1 MWVSLFRK
9 WTVLA
14 VLVWMVAA
22 LPAMAQP
29 EYFEGDVTGDMNLP
43 DVVARVNGVDLESKY
58 IRFELNRMLKDREEA
73 VPLDQRERLALDIL
87 DREINREL
95 IFKEGGKSGF
105 NVDAKLV
112 SEQFSK
118 LKENYESEE
127 AFQKAL
133 EARGLTEEDIK
144 KSIEVDLTANSLL
157 RDQVKN
163 KIVITDQQVEH
174 FYEQRKNVF
183 QRPEAYRAQHIFV
196 PLIPVDVIETT
207 PIEQLKADKEKYI
220 AEARK
225 KIETVYEKLKAGA
238 DFAELART
246 HSEDVGSAEKGGD
259 LDFIY
264 KGVFDPEIDEAVSR
278 LKIGEVSGIVKSKY
292 GFHILKLNETKPA
305 EDVPLE
311 EVKASIQ
318 NYLFTSEAEKVIAR
332 YIDSLRKKAD
342 IQVFYQPAG

>member
-1 MWVSLFRK
+1 MWVSFFRK
-9 WTVLA
+9 WTALA
-14 VLVWMVAA
+14 VMVWICAA
-22 LPAMAQP
+22 LPVAAEP

-43 DVVARVNGVDLESKY
+43 SVVARINGVDLESKY
-58 IRFELNRMLKDREEA
+58 IRFELNRLLKDREEPM
-73 VPLDQRERLALDIL
+73 PLGQRQRMALDIL

-95 IFKEGGKSGF
+95 IYKEGGKSGYT
-105 NVDAKLV
+105 VDPEQV
-112 SEQFSK
+112 REQFNK
-118 LKENYESEE
+118 LKENYESEA
-127 AFQKAL
+127 AFQAAL
-133 EARGLTEEDIK
+133 KQRDLTEADIK

-157 RDQVKN
+157 RDQVKG

-174 FYEQRKNVF
+174 FYEQKKNAF

-196 PLIPVDVIETT
+196 PLIPVDVIEQT

-220 AEARK
+220 AQARE
-225 KIETVYEKLKAGA
+225 KIEAVYEKVKAGA

-264 KGVFDPEIDEAVSR
+264 KGVFDPEIDEAISK
-278 LKIGEVSGIVKSKY
+278 LKMGEVSGIVRSKY

-311 EVKASIQ
+311 EVKESIQ
-318 NYLFTSEAEKVIAR
+318 NYLFTTEAEKVIAR

-342 IQVFYQPAG
+342 IEIFYQPAG